1 VDGAGQPIC
10 TDNTLSQPKD
20 TRIFRR
26 VCIDNQ
32 NMKNK
37 NRKQGRTYLNTM
49 LISEISDP
57 SLPPPVLTSSSLDAD
72 MVKTI
77 ADLSSSLAQLLLAVI
92 CRGPIYTCVHIYIY
106 IYVYILIYIC
116 IYKYI
121 HVYIYIYIHM
131 YVHVYICIYIYT
143 HIYIYMRT
151 LESVYTYI
159 YMYICIYKYMNM
171 HT

>member
-1 VDGAGQPIC
+1 VDGAGQHIC

-106 IYVYILIYIC
+106 IYVYILIYIF
-116 IYKYI
+116 IYRYI
-121 HVYIYIYIHM
+121 HVYIYIYIYM

-143 HIYIYMRT
+143 HIYIYAYIRICIYIYI
-151 LESVYTYI
+151 YT
-159 YMYICIYKYMNM
+159 YMYI
-171 HT
+171 

>member
-1 VDGAGQPIC
+1 MDGAGQPIC

-32 NMKNK
+32 NMNNK

-57 SLPPPVLTSSSLDAD
+57 SLPPPVLTSRTLDAD

-77 ADLSSSLAQLLLAVI
+77 ADLSSSLAQLILAVI
-92 CRGPIYTCVHIYIY
+92 CRGPIYTCVHIYINKC
-106 IYVYILIYIC
+106 IHCC
-116 IYKYI
+116 IYMLI
-121 HVYIYIYIHM
+121 
-131 YVHVYICIYIYT
+131 
-143 HIYIYMRT
+143 
-151 LESVYTYI
+151 
-159 YMYICIYKYMNM
+159 
-171 HT
+171 